1 MCVDFSDVKQRS
13 EACCVPYSRPLSSP
27 HLQPSL
33 CLLKTTTDILDV
45 YKANV
50 NNCLLVTK
58 KATEKEGCVKK
69 IAADEV
75 IVVFL

>member
-1 MCVDFSDVKQRS
+1 MLSKEAKPAVCHTADPSPLPTCSRACVSLRQ
-13 EACCVPYSRPLSSP
+13 PLIF
-27 HLQPSL
+27 Q
-33 CLLKTTTDILDV
+33 KGV
-45 YKANV
+45 YKANM